1 MKQTTKPH
9 WAIQEI
15 AEQQAPTQT
24 IRLWDRIERSLR
36 SGAEHRPLILQPRWM
51 PGLAAGLTLLMIL
64 GSLTLFVP
72 SARAFAED
80 IIQRMGIA
88 LVDTSQFDQN
98 VEVVSVEPIRNTP
111 APSLS
116 VAEIRRQIAFRL
128 MQPAWLPD
136 GLDHYYGSLS
146 KYDPVENQNP
156 GSGMSV
162 TLFYYRSADHDFQ
175 QGVLTLRANDGPIP
189 APPLLAQSREQ
200 EVTVNGQPGIYVHGG
215 WQDDGSGDPSVKM
228 GALQWDD
235 QADDAYLSWEQDGVT
250 YLLEAHYLGL
260 GLEDLLKIAASMTYE

>member
-1 MKQTTKPH
+1 MKETNKPH

-15 AEQQAPTQT
+15 AEQQTPAQT
-24 IRLWDRIERSLR
+24 IRLWDRIEQTVRSRGEVHPSNLR
-36 SGAEHRPLILQPRWM
+36 RRWM
-51 PGLAAGLTLLMIL
+51 PGLAASLALLMVV
-64 GSLTLFVP
+64 GSLILFVP
-72 SARAFAED
+72 SVRAFAED

-116 VAEIRRQIAFRL
+116 IAEIRRQIAFPL
-128 MQPAWLPD
+128 MQPGWLPQE
-136 GLDHYYGSLS
+136 LDHYYGSLS
-146 KYDPVENQNP
+146 KYDPVENQIP

-162 TLFYYRSADHDFQ
+162 TLYYYRSADHDFQ
-175 QGVLTLRANDGPIP
+175 QGVLYLRANDGPIP

-200 EVTVNGQPGIYVHGG
+200 EVTVNGQPGIYIHGG
-215 WQDDGSGDPSVKM
+215 WQDDGSGDPNIKM

-250 YLLEAHYLGL
+250 YLLEAHNLGF